1 MKTFFEY
8 ILSNNKKTLLIKY
21 KRESIVVFSIKKK
34 GGIMKKFFTLFC
46 ALMFCCFS
54 SLIFISCK
62 SKTDDST
69 VKTVRLNEVTH
80 SVFYAPL
87 YVAINLGY
95 MEENGIKIELTN
107 GGGSDASMT
116 ALLSGSADIALMGPE
131 TVVYVESSGSTNHPV
146 VFGQLTKKDG
156 SFLIS
161 KTKIDNFDWKTHL
174 TDKTAIIGRNGGL
187 PAMTFE
193 WICNNVGLYDS
204 INTTLDTDTAFN
216 MMVSVFEATDAEF
229 CTMFEPTASE
239 FVAAGKGYYV
249 GSVGEYS
256 GEIPY
261 TCFMAYPSYIS
272 ENQELVTGFL
282 SAVKKAYLYITTHSS
297 TEVAEALLPSF
308 DGSTVDS
315 LAIAVESYLEI
326 DTWANS
332 PAMTKDS
339 FNRLLS
345 VLKNAG
351 TISSDVEFSKVVD
364 NSIANQI

>member
-1 MKTFFEY
+1 
-8 ILSNNKKTLLIKY
+8 
-21 KRESIVVFSIKKK
+21 
-34 GGIMKKFFTLFC
+34 MKKILTFAC
-46 ALMFCCFS
+46 ALLLCLYSGLFFVGCN
-54 SLIFISCK
+54 K
-62 SKTDDST
+62 NSKVSNGTI
-69 VKTVRLNEVTH
+69 RLNEVTH

-87 YVAINLGY
+87 YLAINLGY
-95 MEENGIKIELTN
+95 MEEYGITIELTN

-131 TVVYVESSGSTNHPV
+131 TVVYVEESGSTNHPV

-156 SFLIS
+156 SFLVS
-161 KTKIDNFDWKTHL
+161 KTKIDNFDWKTSL
-174 TDKTAIIGRNGGL
+174 QGTTAIIGRNGGL

-193 WICNNVGLYDS
+193 WISNNKGLRNGENVTFDKE
-204 INTTLDTDTAFN
+204 TAFN

-239 FVAAGKGYYV
+239 FVAAGKGYMI
-249 GSVGEYS
+249 GSVGEHS

-261 TCFMAYPSYIS
+261 TCFMAYPSFL
-272 ENQELVTGFL
+272 NQNTELAKNFL
-282 SAVKKAYLYITTHSS
+282 LAVKKAYQYITTHTS
-297 TEVAEALLPSF
+297 TEVANALLPSF

-315 LAIAVESYLEI
+315 LKIAVESYLEI
-326 DTWANS
+326 DAWTSS

-351 TISSDVEFSKVVD
+351 TIKEDVEFSKVVD